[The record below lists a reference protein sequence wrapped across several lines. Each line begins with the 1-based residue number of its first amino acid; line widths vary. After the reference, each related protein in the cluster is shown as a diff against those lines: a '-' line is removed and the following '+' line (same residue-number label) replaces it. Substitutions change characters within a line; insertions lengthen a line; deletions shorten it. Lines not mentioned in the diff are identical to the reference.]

1 MAKRD
6 STLLPDD
13 LRAALE
19 GLAARDGSA
28 REAALATVVRGAQQL
43 ARKER
48 QALGDALVELLEA
61 PDGHTRSFATVP
73 LAYLAS
79 VMVWRRSWTPRF
91 LDWWVQEPD
100 QRGFVAEI
108 GWVHA
113 VAHGADVLGE
123 LGQTSTVPAGVLLDA
138 VARRLAHP
146 SSTVWRDQ
154 EEDRLA
160 LAVAQVLLQDDLG
173 ASDAT
178 GWIRQLSDRMA
189 TGEAPIPAT
198 TINTCRTMRSLY
210 VVVDGEVPAERARA
224 VKHAGRVQEE
234 IRRLLVV
241 VEPWLAASR

>member
-6 STLLPDD
+6 TTPLPDD
-13 LRAALE
+13 LRAALD
-19 GLAARDGSA
+19 GLAARDGST
-28 REAALATVVRGAQQL
+28 REIALATVVRGAQQL

-48 QALGDALVELLEA
+48 QALGDALVDLLDA

-79 VMVWRRSWTPRF
+79 IMVWRRSWTPRF
-91 LDWWVQEPD
+91 LEWWVQEPD

-123 LGQTSTVPAGVLLDA
+123 LGQTSAVPAGVLLDA
-138 VARRLAHP
+138 VSRRLVHP

-154 EEDRLA
+154 EEDRVA

-173 ASDAT
+173 AAEAT
-178 GWIRQLSDRMA
+178 GWIRGLRERMTA
-189 TGEAPIPAT
+189 GEAPIPAT
-198 TINTCRTMRSLY
+198 TINTCRAMRSLY

-234 IRRLLVV
+234 IRHLLEQ
-241 VEPWLAASR
+241 VEPWLVARR